1 MKKKSLMIILGSVVA
16 VLLAGYV
23 LSRYT
28 SWPLDLGK
36 TEGDIGKAEKFSAY
50 VVMQSRASQF
60 ATLVELSNV
69 AAEGIDP
76 LVDVLKDMNK
86 GRELISN
93 VNEQIAL
100 AGADLEAALG
110 GEQCPDLAQ
119 KTMNATLA
127 YTTLQKQNTLANRF
141 IEATDKYLA
150 GNKGSDQ
157 LKLVRDQWVDYQK
170 MTAALEDNAEAVKEL
185 EDKGYLLS
193 EEKAKAALGSYEE
206 AAQEVMSLNSI
217 LCVCMNLNNNLGIR
231 VKNGEFL
238 GIRVKNGE
246 NLGVRVKNGEDLG
259 VRVKNG
265 ENLGVRVKNGENL
278 GVRVKSAENLGLLN
292 FPKVNAI
299 FNGVVIRSEAAAELN
314 KDIKLGSQINQII
327 LQTAVGHKATLNLN

>member
-36 TEGDIGKAEKFSAY
+36 TEGDIGKAEKFSREMDGEKVTNMEELLQADSTYRDGVVAAY

-246 NLGVRVKNGEDLG
+246 NLGVRVK
-259 VRVKNG
+259 
-265 ENLGVRVKNGENL
+265 
-278 GVRVKSAENLGLLN
+278 SAENLGLLN